1 MNFEEYYSNNKNN
14 LHIFCEVGV
23 YFWNENGKNYS
34 RLSQQV
40 DDNKKVIL
48 VEPLPR
54 CVDNIK
60 LYTENKKNVILYPY
74 AISNHNGETTIYDQ
88 GAGAFIQEVMGKT
101 PHDVFWANNEI
112 KKGINIKTVTFDQI
126 DPGNIDVLFIDTEG
140 SEYFVLENLKSKP
153 KIIAIETH
161 YNEYNNHYINP
172 YMEKIQ
178 NWMDNNNYN
187 VWYTTESDTYYIN
200 N

>member
-1 MNFEEYYSNNKNN
+1 MNFEEFYIKNKDS
-14 LHIFCEVGV
+14 LEVFCEIGV
-23 YFWNENGKNYS
+23 YFWNEDGKNYS

-40 DDNKKVIL
+40 NDNKKVIL

-54 CVDNIK
+54 CVENIK
-60 LYTENKKNVILYPY
+60 THIHNKKNVTLYPY
-74 AISNHNGETTIYDQ
+74 AISNHNGSTKIYDQ
-88 GAGAFIQEVMGKT
+88 GAAAFIEEVKGKT
-101 PHDVFWANNEI
+101 PHDIFWSNNQLIEGLTI
-112 KKGINIKTVTFDQI
+112 QTVTFDKI

-140 SEYFVLENLKSKP
+140 SEYFVLENLKSRP

-178 NWMDNNNYN
+178 NWINNNNYN